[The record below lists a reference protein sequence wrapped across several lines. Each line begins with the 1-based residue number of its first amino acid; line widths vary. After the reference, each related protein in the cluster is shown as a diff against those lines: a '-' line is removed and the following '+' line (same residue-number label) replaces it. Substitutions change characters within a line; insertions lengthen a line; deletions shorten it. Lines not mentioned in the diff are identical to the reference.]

1 MKTEKEWKQR
11 TRGLPIKVNI
21 EEEKQRMADLIEKEQ
36 KQATIFEILMAIA
49 MILMV
54 LAMLVVPVFIAG
66 FVIGRWLI

>member
-1 MKTEKEWKQR
+1 MCEVEGMSLFRTKKAVEIEKERQR
-11 TRGLPIKVNI
+11 R
-21 EEEKQRMADLIEKEQ
+21 ADLIEEER

-66 FVIGRWLI
+66 FVIGRWF